1 MYNNI
6 TGIIKRIL
14 ENEILTNDQF
24 IVDILFTVSGSGGSL
39 KIEVESIDG
48 ISIEKCSLIS
58 KKLTKLIEEKEIIS
72 EKYTLEVSSPGAD
85 KPLKIWRQY
94 MKNIGRSLSVL
105 TYDKEIF
112 EGVLLDADKEVIKL
126 KTTNK
131 GKNIERSIKM
141 NEIMKARVIISF
153 K

>member
-6 TGIIKRIL
+6 TGIIKKIL

-24 IVDILFTVSGSGGSL
+24 IVDILFTVSGNGGSL
-39 KIEVESIDG
+39 KIEVESNDG
-48 ISIEKCSLIS
+48 ISIEKCSFIS
-58 KKLTKLIEEKEIIS
+58 KKLAELIEEKEIIN

-85 KPLKIWRQY
+85 RPLKIWRQY
-94 MKNIGRSLSVL
+94 IKNIGRSLSVL
-105 TYDKEIF
+105 TYDKEILK
-112 EGVLLDADKEVIKL
+112 GVLLDADKEVIKL

-131 GKNIERSIKM
+131 GKNIERAIKM
-141 NEIMKARVIISF
+141 NEIMKSSVIISF

>member
-6 TGIIKRIL
+6 IGIIKRIL